1 MPNYV
6 DVLRSAF
13 VDLWVS
19 TMSFLPQLVFA
30 VVVFLLG
37 LLVANILKTA
47 VIRLIRFIKIDELMD
62 RLDVKSMFTRAGIKL
77 DVAELFGWL
86 IKWLVIFLALI
97 AAADALEWTQVTE
110 FLTLVVAYIPNVL
123 VAVIILLVGFL
134 LGNFVKDLIRNA
146 VKMANMSSATF
157 LAAIAKWAIIVFS
170 FMAALVQLGIA
181 GALVQTL
188 FTGFVAMLALA
199 GGLAFGLGG
208 REHAAKVLDHI
219 YHDLTNKR

>member
-1 MPNYV
+1 MPDYV

-19 TMSFLPQLVFA
+19 AMSFLPQLVFA

-37 LLVANILKTA
+37 LLVANLLKTA
-47 VIRLIRFIKIDELMD
+47 VIRVIRFMKVDDLLE
-62 RLDVKSMFTRAGIKL
+62 RLDAKTFFSRAGIRF

-86 IKWLVIFLALI
+86 VKWFIILIALI
-97 AAADALEWTQVTE
+97 AAADALGWSQVTE

-134 LGNFVKDLIRNA
+134 LGNFVQDLIKGA
-146 VKMANMSSATF
+146 VKVANMTSATF
-157 LAAIAKWAIIVFS
+157 LAAIAKWSIIVFS
-170 FMAALVQLGIA
+170 LMMALVQLGIGA
-181 GALVQTL
+181 ALVQTL
-188 FTGFVAMLALA
+188 FTGFVAMVALA

-208 REHAAKVLDHI
+208 KEQASKILDHI
-219 YHDLTNKR
+219 YRDITKRD